1 MEIHALSLSYYY
13 YYYYYNILSLSILL
27 FCSLLLTPYSLRR
40 SNRSRH
46 PRPELKRLFCSLLPA
61 TFSSSPCCLFAG
73 TVVDCPL
80 DGWAACSHVTSFG
93 DAARLRGVELF
104 AQLGS

>member
-1 MEIHALSLSYYY
+1 MRSSVVPSLKSLIFGALL
-13 YYYYYNILSLSILL
+13 IAA
-27 FCSLLLTPYSLRR
+27 TPTGVDFTTVLVG
-40 SNRSRH
+40 
-46 PRPELKRLFCSLLPA
+46 RPPA

-73 TVVDCPL
+73 TVVDGPL

-104 AQLGS
+104 AQFGS